1 MGRNKIDLT
10 GQRFGKLV
18 AISIEK
24 KSDSS
29 TRTYWNC
36 VCDCGGKRVVSN
48 DHLRSGDVTD
58 CGCARKHVSRWSKHN
73 MYNSRLYGIWSLM
86 KERCCNPKRKEYP
99 NYGGRGI
106 CVCEE
111 WKEAKNFIEWSL
123 NNGYSDEL
131 TIDRIDNNGNYCPKN
146 CRWISRKEQMQN
158 RRNNHYISF
167 EGKTLTLTQ
176 LAKENGLTYSQLY
189 KRLKLG
195 WTLEKAISE
204 PIHYQ
209 YSKKGDKS

>member
-1 MGRNKIDLT
+1 MGRNRIDLT

-18 AISIEK
+18 AISIER
-24 KSDSS
+24 KSSSS
-29 TRTYWNC
+29 TRIYWNC

-48 DHLRSGDVTD
+48 DHLRNGDVTD
-58 CGCARKHVSRWSKHN
+58 CGCTRKHVAHWNKHG
-73 MYNSRLYGIWSLM
+73 MYNSRLYRIWSLM
-86 KERCCNPKRKEYP
+86 KERCCNPNRKEYP

-106 CVCEE
+106 CICEE
-111 WKEAKNFIEWSL
+111 WTEAKNFIKWSL

-131 TIDRIDNNGNYCPKN
+131 TIDRIDNDGNYCPEN
-146 CRWISRKEQMQN
+146 CRWVSRKEQMQN

-167 EGKTLTLTQ
+167 NGKTLTLTQ

-204 PIHYQ
+204 PVNYQ
-209 YSKKGDKS
+209 YSNKGEK